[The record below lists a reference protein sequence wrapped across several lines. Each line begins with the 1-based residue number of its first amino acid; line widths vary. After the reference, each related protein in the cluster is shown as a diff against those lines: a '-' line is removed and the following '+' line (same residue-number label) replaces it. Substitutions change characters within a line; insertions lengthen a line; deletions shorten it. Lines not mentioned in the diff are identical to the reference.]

1 MAKDAAAPIITV
13 KRSWDRPDPA
23 LVDRFRD
30 APSGNVSDAANRGN
44 SLDPSIKPVT
54 PEFRFCG
61 TALTVD
67 AGKHDNLAFWAALDK
82 VQAGD
87 VMMVATQG
95 HRDCAVIG
103 DLIVSFARNRGCV
116 AVVTDGM
123 IRDVEALGE
132 LGIPVFSAGIRPSG
146 PDKKGPGSVGLPVWV
161 AGQRVDPGDIVVG
174 DRDGVVVVP
183 QAMAAEAA
191 DTLDQIAEKEAGM
204 EADGGHA
211 RALEPLGEPASV
223 EEVGELARLLN
234 HEFGHKPKKDDEVR
248 QELAEELA
256 DVLFVILVMAN
267 ERGIDLDA
275 ALVRTLEK
283 YRRRDSDRW
292 TRKDPS
298 T

>member
-87 VMMVATQG
+87 VMMVATQC

-132 LGIPVFSAGIRPSG
+132 IGIPVFSAGVRPSG
-146 PDKKGPGSVGLPVWV
+146 PNKKGPGSVGLPVWV
-161 AGQRVDPGDIVVG
+161 AGQRIDPGDIVVG

-191 DTLDQIAEKEAGM
+191 ETLDQIAEKEAGM
-204 EADGGHA
+204 EADGKAG
-211 RALEPLGEPASV
+211 
-223 EEVGELARLLN
+223 
-234 HEFGHKPKKDDEVR
+234 KPYPRNVDSFLSGV
-248 QELAEELA
+248 
-256 DVLFVILVMAN
+256 VINTV
-267 ERGIDLDA
+267 D
-275 ALVRTLEK
+275 
-283 YRRRDSDRW
+283 
-292 TRKDPS
+292 
-298 T
+298 